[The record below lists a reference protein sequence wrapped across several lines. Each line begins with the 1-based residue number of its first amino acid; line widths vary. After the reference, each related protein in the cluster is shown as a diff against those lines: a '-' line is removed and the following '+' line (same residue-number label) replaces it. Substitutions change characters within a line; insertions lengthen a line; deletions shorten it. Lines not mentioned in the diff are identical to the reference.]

1 MGKQAG
7 KPGIGSPEMEE
18 DVLGSHDVSVR
29 LAPRSCNAHAMRG
42 EGLYGQEKEDA
53 ERPRETRS
61 SVISLQLLILQIRP
75 AP

>member
-7 KPGIGSPEMEE
+7 KPGIASPEVEE
-18 DVLGSHDVSVR
+18 DVLGSHEESVP
-29 LAPRSCNAHAMRG
+29 LAPRSCNAHARRG
-42 EGLYGQEKEDA
+42 EGLYRQEKEDA
-53 ERPRETRS
+53 ERPREARS